1 MPPLNDKE
9 TMMNALLKC
18 LALTALFLGV
28 LACSTTQGEDRTT
41 NASSVTT
48 APTAGYPKIVIYS
61 TSWCPHCK
69 EAKEYLSSRKI
80 PFTNLD
86 VEEDISAWED
96 FSEKYQAKS
105 VPLIVIGNDQAILKG
120 FKRETFEKALQEL
133 QK

>member
-1 MPPLNDKE
+1 MR
-9 TMMNALLKC
+9 ALLKC
-18 LALTALFLGV
+18 LALTVFFLGM
-28 LACSTTQGEDRTT
+28 LACSTTQGEERSPG
-41 NASSVTT
+41 ASSATT
-48 APTAGYPKIVIYS
+48 APSPAYPKIVLYT

-69 EAKEYLSSRKI
+69 EAKEYLTSRKI

-120 FKRETFEKALQEL
+120 FKQETFEKALREL

>member
-1 MPPLNDKE
+1 MR
-9 TMMNALLKC
+9 ALLKC
-18 LALTALFLGV
+18 LTLTALFLAI
-28 LACSTTQGEDRTT
+28 LACGTTQGGERSPSASTATT
-41 NASSVTT
+41 VQSS
-48 APTAGYPKIVIYS
+48 AYPKIVLYT

-69 EAKEYLSSRKI
+69 EAKEYLTSRKI

-120 FKRETFEKALQEL
+120 FKRETFEKALQDL
-133 QK
+133 RK

>member
-1 MPPLNDKE
+1 MH
-9 TMMNALLKC
+9 ALLKC
-18 LALTALFLGV
+18 LVLTALFLG
-28 LACSTTQGEDRTT
+28 LPACGTTQGEVRTPSAT
-41 NASSVTT
+41 TATT
-48 APTAGYPKIVIYS
+48 APATAYPKIVLYT

-69 EAKEYLSSRKI
+69 EAKEYLTSRKI

-96 FSEKYQAKS
+96 FSEKYQANS

-120 FKRETFEKALQEL
+120 FKRESFEKALREL

>member
-1 MPPLNDKE
+1 MH
-9 TMMNALLKC
+9 ALLKG
-18 LALTALFLGV
+18 LALTALLLGV
-28 LACSTTQGEDRTT
+28 LACSTTQGEERTT
-41 NASSVTT
+41 SASSATT
-48 APTAGYPKIVIYS
+48 ATTSAYPKIVLYT

-69 EAKEYLSSRKI
+69 EAKEYLTSRKI
-80 PFTNLD
+80 PFTDLN

>member
-1 MPPLNDKE
+1 MH
-9 TMMNALLKC
+9 ALLKC
-18 LALTALFLGV
+18 LVLTAFFLGL
-28 LACSTTQGEDRTT
+28 LACSTIQGEEK
-41 NASSVTT
+41 SPSVSAATT
-48 APTAGYPKIVIYS
+48 APNSAYPKIVLYT

-69 EAKEYLSSRKI
+69 EAKEYLTSRKI

-86 VEEDISAWED
+86 VEEDIRAWED

-120 FKRETFEKALQEL
+120 FKRETFEKALREL